1 MKKTLAIA
9 LFLTALAS
17 AQNLTTQQRVQ
28 LSNQMTA
35 TLSNQSEGVLRAP
48 DNRMINIFQ
57 QILRGADRH
66 DVNYQLLV
74 GEDNNT
80 VNAYSLPDGRVVL
93 LTGLLNA
100 LPQGDDNALAFVLAH
115 EISHIELK
123 HVDKLAIQ
131 AGLTEMALGWLTSN
145 QSSALQALAGVGSQ
159 LLTSGYSRE
168 MEAAADGNGLEL
180 MSQAGYNPRG
190 ALVTLQ
196 LFKNLEDS
204 QGQARIFPTH
214 PRAADRLHDAEVY
227 LEQHGY

>member
-48 DNRMINIFQ
+48 DNRLINIFQ

-80 VNAYSLPDGRVVL
+80 VTSKTVRGKRAYFL
-93 LTGLLNA
+93 LIPGQPTACMTPRSTLSSTAINLSRGSV
-100 LPQGDDNALAFVLAH
+100 PVPSVRPRDDC
-115 EISHIELK
+115 
-123 HVDKLAIQ
+123 
-131 AGLTEMALGWLTSN
+131 
-145 QSSALQALAGVGSQ
+145 
-159 LLTSGYSRE
+159 
-168 MEAAADGNGLEL
+168 
-180 MSQAGYNPRG
+180 
-190 ALVTLQ
+190 
-196 LFKNLEDS
+196 
-204 QGQARIFPTH
+204 
-214 PRAADRLHDAEVY
+214 
-227 LEQHGY
+227 